1 MTALVAKNV
10 LDGSK
15 APATTTSEMK
25 SALGNI
31 RDFLAES
38 LGTEG
43 TTAFAK
49 SLTTNGYMKLP
60 GGYIFQHGE
69 AVIGSD
75 GSATVAFPVAFPNG
89 VYHVFFTPRAANFN
103 TYSLNRAQTAPQ
115 VPASNFTAWASY
127 NNAPAAGLGFD
138 WFAIGF

>member
-25 SALGNI
+25 SALGSL

-49 SLTTNGYMKLP
+49 NLATNGWGRFP
-60 GGYIFQHGE
+60 NGWIIQAGE
-69 AVIGSD
+69 AVTGSD
-75 GSATVAFPVAFPNG
+75 GAVNVTLPTSFPLG
-89 VYHVFFTPRAANFN
+89 VYHVFFTPRAANFS
-103 TYSLNRAQTAPQ
+103 TYSINRANLSTP
-115 VPASNFTAWASY
+115 VPATFFTAWASV
-127 NNAPAAGLGFD
+127 NNSPANGLGFD
-138 WFAIGF
+138 WFAVGF

>member
-25 SALGNI
+25 SGLGSL

-49 SLTTNGYMKLP
+49 NLATNGYFKLP
-60 GGYIFQHGE
+60 GGLIIQWGE
-69 AVIGSD
+69 A
-75 GSATVAFPVAFPNG
+75 GSASNGAASVTFPTTMTNG
-89 VYHVFFTPRAANFN
+89 VAHFAFTPRAVNFN
-103 TYSLNRAQTAPQ
+103 VYSINKVAHSSGGFDAYCAFNGAGTA
-115 VPASNFTAWASY
+115 
-127 NNAPAAGLGFD
+127 LGFD
-138 WFAIGF
+138 WIAIGF

>member
-25 SALGNI
+25 SALGGI

-49 SLTTNGYMKLP
+49 NLAINGYQKLP
-60 GGYIFQHGE
+60 TGMILQWGE
-69 AVIGSD
+69 AVTGAD
-75 GSATVAFPVAFPNG
+75 GAVNVTLPIAFPSG
-89 VYHVFFTPRAANFN
+89 VYHVFFTPRAANFA
-103 TYSLNRAQTAPQ
+103 TYSINRASLSTP
-115 VPASNFTAWASY
+115 VPATFFTAWASV
-127 NNAPAAGLGFD
+127 NNSAANGLGFD
-138 WFAIGF
+138 WFALGF

>member
-25 SALGNI
+25 SALGNL

-43 TTAFAK
+43 TAAFARN
-49 SLTTNGYMKLP
+49 LATNGYYKLP
-60 GGYIFQHGE
+60 GGLIIQWGE
-69 AVIGSD
+69 A
-75 GSATVAFPVAFPNG
+75 GSASNGAVSVAFPTAMPNG
-89 VYHVFFTPRAANFN
+89 VAHFAFTPRAPNFN
-103 TYSLNRAQTAPQ
+103 VYSINKVGHSTAGFDAY
-115 VPASNFTAWASY
+115 VAYNGGGTA
-127 NNAPAAGLGFD
+127 LGFD
-138 WFAIGF
+138 WIAIGF

>member
-25 SALGNI
+25 SALGNL

-49 SLTTNGYMKLP
+49 SLTTNGHARLP
-60 GGYIFQHGE
+60 SGYIFQHGE
-69 AVIGSD
+69 AVTGTD
-75 GSATVAFPVAFPNG
+75 GSATVVFPVAFPNG
-89 VYHVFFTPRAANFN
+89 QYHIFFTPRGATFA
-103 TYSLNRAQTAPQ
+103 TYSIARAQTAAQ
-115 VPASNFTAWASY
+115 VPAVNFTAWASA
-127 NNAPAAGLGFD
+127 NNAPASIGFD

>member
-25 SALGNI
+25 TALGSL

-43 TTAFAK
+43 STAFAK
-49 SLTTNGYMKLP
+49 SLTTNGYIKLP
-60 GGYIFQHGE
+60 GGYILQHGE
-69 AVIGSD
+69 AVTGSD
-75 GSATVAFPVAFPNG
+75 GSATVNFPVAFPNG
-89 VYHVFFTPRAANFN
+89 VYHILFTLRGATFA
-103 TYSLNRAQTAPQ
+103 TYSIARAQTAAQ
-115 VPASNFTAWASY
+115 VPSVNFTAWASA
-127 NNAPAAGLGFD
+127 NNAAAPNLGFD
-138 WFAIGF
+138 WISIGF